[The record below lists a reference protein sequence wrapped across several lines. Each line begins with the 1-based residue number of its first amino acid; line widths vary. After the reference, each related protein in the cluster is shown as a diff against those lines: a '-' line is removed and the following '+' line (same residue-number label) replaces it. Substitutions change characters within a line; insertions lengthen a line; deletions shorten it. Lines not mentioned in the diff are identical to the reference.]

1 MRGQVSANISL
12 PGLLHA
18 KAWAE
23 AYELIDL
30 QLSPL
35 GLRAI
40 EALDPGSGDTV
51 LDIGCGAGQ
60 TLLQLAERVGTE
72 GRVIGVDVAPLLVEI
87 ARRRTEPL
95 SQVRL
100 IQADAQFLDLPSES
114 ADAVFSRFGVMT
126 FKDPVAAFAN
136 FRRILKPSGALAFS
150 CWRSLQENELDHLP
164 LSAAGFQS
172 TVDDSPFSFAD
183 PEHICRTL
191 EAAGFSEIIIQP
203 HDEKVSSGDLDAM
216 TWVLLKVGP
225 LGKIVRENPALL
237 ATAEPPLRE
246 ALAALGEPSNVQLL
260 ASVWIVTARVQ
271 RPGSRLCHLPCL
283 QIDRYPDTKLCSETM
298 LGLSGTAVVKA
309 IKAERPVSTPNGC
322 SVAPPRRPDWW

>member
-1 MRGQVSANISL
+1 MLGQGSANISS
-12 PGLLHA
+12 PAFLHA
-18 KAWAE
+18 RAWAE

-40 EALDPGSGDTV
+40 EALGLCSGDIV

-72 GRVIGVDVAPLLVEI
+72 GQVIGVDVAPLLLEI
-87 ARRRTEPL
+87 AGRRSDPL

-100 IQADAQFLDLPSES
+100 IQADAQSVELPAES

-126 FKDPVAAFAN
+126 FSDPVAAFAN

-150 CWRSLQENELDHLP
+150 CWRSLQENELDYLP
-164 LSAAGFQS
+164 LSAAGLQS
-172 TVDDSPFSFAD
+172 PVDVSPFSFAD
-183 PEHICRTL
+183 PECIRSTL

-216 TWVLLKVGP
+216 IWVLLKVGP
-225 LGKIVRENPALL
+225 LGKIVRENPALR
-237 ATAEPPLRE
+237 ATAEPLLRE
-246 ALAALGEPSNVQLL
+246 ALAALGDPSKVQLL
-260 ASVWIVTARVQ
+260 ASVWIVTARVGAAT
-271 RPGSRLCHLPCL
+271 R
-283 QIDRYPDTKLCSETM
+283 
-298 LGLSGTAVVKA
+298 
-309 IKAERPVSTPNGC
+309 
-322 SVAPPRRPDWW
+322 

>member
-1 MRGQVSANISL
+1 MPGQGSADVSS
-12 PGLLHA
+12 PELLHA

-40 EALDPGSGDTV
+40 EASGVGSGDVV

-60 TLLQLAERVGTE
+60 TLLQLAEQVGPD
-72 GRVIGVDVAPLLVEI
+72 GQVIGVDVAPLLLEI
-87 ARRRTEPL
+87 AKRRTQPL

-100 IQADAQFLDLPSES
+100 MLADAQSLDLPSES

-126 FKDPVAAFAN
+126 FDDPVAAFAN
-136 FRRILKPSGALAFS
+136 FRRILKPSGVLAFC

-164 LSAAGFQS
+164 LFAAGFQS
-172 TVDDSPFSFAD
+172 AVDEGPFSFAD
-183 PEHICRTL
+183 PEHMRRTL

-225 LGKIVRENPALL
+225 LGKIVRESPALR
-237 ATAEPPLRE
+237 AAAEPRLRA
-246 ALAALGEPSNVQLL
+246 ALAALGDPSRVQLM
-260 ASVWIVTARVQ
+260 ASVWIVTARAGAAT
-271 RPGSRLCHLPCL
+271 R
-283 QIDRYPDTKLCSETM
+283 
-298 LGLSGTAVVKA
+298 
-309 IKAERPVSTPNGC
+309 
-322 SVAPPRRPDWW
+322 